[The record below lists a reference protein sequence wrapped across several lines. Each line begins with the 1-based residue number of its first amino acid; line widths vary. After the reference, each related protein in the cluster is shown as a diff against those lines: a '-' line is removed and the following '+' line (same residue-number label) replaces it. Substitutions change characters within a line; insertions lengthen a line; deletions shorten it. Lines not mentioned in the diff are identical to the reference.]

1 MYGAFC
7 RAQAVYMYRQSRH
20 VGASP
25 TLYTM
30 TDSLLSYALR
40 NRGRGTPADLSKSR
54 KGSTTS
60 QGGFAYAETRK
71 PSAEDESEVIPY
83 LGNVRIYISRADGV
97 ADA

>member
-1 MYGAFC
+1 MH
-7 RAQAVYMYRQSRH
+7 RQESAQ

-25 TLYTM
+25 TLCAM
-30 TDSLLSYALR
+30 TDSLLSYTLR
-40 NRGRGTPADLSKSR
+40 DCGRGTPADLSKLR